1 MGDDAEKKYLASLD
15 FKIDTG
21 LKNLDTL
28 LNKLQQISQESE
40 KLSENM
46 TKKLSSSLNSN
57 LSNVDL
63 SKFIDEDKLQKTL
76 KSMDK
81 YSKQTANKVVQN
93 LDSIHTAQEKATI
106 EANKQIVIDN
116 EKTANKLKV
125 IEARN
130 QKELT
135 KEVEKGASS
144 RIAEYAKTYLIYQGF
159 NQLKQ
164 AAVETVQEMV
174 EVESQMVAIERVMEE
189 GSIQIDEYRDKL
201 IQLAYDYGNSF
212 DNVADVTLRLAQA
225 GFDANESLA
234 LTEKTLL
241 ALNTAD
247 LNATEA
253 TEDMVAVMAQ
263 WGLMT
268 GDVAQETEDYAAIID
283 KINKVADS
291 YPTTSADIMEA
302 LKKTSSAFNI
312 AGASIDETIATI
324 VAAET
329 ASQRGGKA
337 IGTALSN
344 ITQQLKDAGKIDIA
358 ESLGI
363 SFYTDETKT
372 EFKDLMDIFGEL
384 SQKMQQLK
392 EDGKENSV
400 EMQNLLSVFTVFRRN
415 IGASLLGEM
424 AGEDSTYAKVLQDS
438 LNAVGYSVKE
448 NEKYMKTAKAA
459 QEQFNATLLELK
471 TTVWDNGLEDVF
483 RSMLEIGGDVANVFK
498 VLSDTF
504 GAVPVVVGIAVLA
517 FSTLK
522 KSVKLEEA
530 KNGENRI
537 KELKAAIELYNLEV
551 KKGTMSTKEFNK
563 IIGKT
568 ASADMLKYSS
578 SINGLKSGLA
588 SYTVKTIAAK
598 VATVA
603 LKGALSLGL
612 SAAITLVISSIDK
625 LIHAQEKFSESN
637 QEIIENS
644 RTKIKEYENETQT
657 IENLLEK
664 YKEIS
669 EEEVRTPEINKEILS
684 IQNQIKEILKD
695 EAKDIDLIN
704 GKYEE
709 QYTKILKITSEKRK
723 QAIIDAETAFN
734 AAEANA
740 NLGTK
745 GLEGDFYYKMLTS
758 SDNASTAVAVLQSH
772 IERLNEEIRNTT
784 DEKKKAEK
792 QDELNKV
799 NQLLVKTKER
809 VNDLSEAQNNLNNL
823 IAQEYMSENIIGQIK
838 NITDYQNKIEEID
851 KIPLLDGFKG
861 SLEEQKQLLKSL
873 ISEEFPDLS
882 NEIEKINTKKFEIKY
897 KDNSEEIKN
906 NIDSILEKFEG
917 LNAQEII
924 EIGNSG
930 TDKQKKAYKE
940 LKEIAEE
947 YGISITSLINKLVEL
962 KVVQGEALNSEY
974 VDEIS
979 RLKSVIDSTGD
990 SYTALESAINSYNE
1004 NGKLTIQ
1011 EVKTMLKDTPE
1022 LAKYI
1027 IKVGDSYKLNKQ
1039 ALNDYNE
1046 IQEKT
1051 IETLDEY
1058 IEKLKEQ
1065 QFGTKE
1071 FVNTY
1076 NEFLDAINENYD
1088 FESIN
1093 TLSDN
1098 IRNINKEFLNGKI
1111 NSKEY
1116 FDNLQNQIKD
1126 IGEISTEVKAQLTTF
1141 NGAAVFGQDGEVTG
1155 ETKKEIEGMQA
1166 MFASFTQATVQGIEY
1181 IQAQFTSGQIN
1192 FIEYSKSIQEA
1203 SENLIDLNV
1212 KANEL
1217 TLNSEGQW
1225 VNTQGEIDEYTDSLQ
1240 NARDELVSFGEV
1252 LTTLGDNFDYIS
1264 EHANLFGKAAFT
1276 AADEGTVAYQNLAA
1290 NMISSLN
1297 SMKNSNAN
1305 AFNAIVNDIS
1315 NSTGLMTDEI
1325 IDSNGNI
1332 NNGLFANSNNLNAA
1346 ITASTNQASSSVG
1359 KITTSMGNVINA
1371 LGKAIEDFDYTLT
1384 GELDG
1389 LNYKEIDFFGNKFN
1403 IPNGLKFKLT
1413 GSSGSG
1419 SSVSNLAVAL
1429 KQFGTDLSYYDTSS
1443 FNFTPPSTTGNYSS
1457 PATPTNTSK
1466 SSSGGSS
1473 AAAANA
1479 AKREAAEAAE
1489 AAEKARKA
1497 VVENFEEMIEERE
1510 RLEDRWV
1517 KNKKALGLISDEDE
1531 KYILQQSIQRY
1542 KKYAE
1547 EVNQLTMATEE
1558 EKAELRKKYLEEAED
1573 LEVEYFEL
1581 LKDLLD
1587 EQIDAIEEKY
1597 DKEADAYEEMI
1608 DSKIE
1613 KIEQQADAEIEAL
1626 EKVED
1631 VNDRIRQKEEYEAS
1645 RRELI
1650 HGHQGIEYWQQRTGR
1665 EAQIALAEAQKEL
1678 EELDKNWE
1686 ETTEQWTIEDQIT
1699 LIEQRRDADIEA
1711 TEAEKE
1717 AYLKALEET
1726 KNAEIK
1732 ALKDKYQYQ
1741 IDYFNETG
1749 EIIVDNATIQAREMF
1764 EAYKTNFIDPVG
1776 TELKKALAAQET
1788 TKPATTTTPAKTSTT
1803 TYTIKYGDTLSAI
1816 ARSYGTTI
1824 EKILAA
1830 NPYVTNKNLIY
1841 AGKTLQIPTSHTGS
1855 KIIKDGL
1862 VELQAGETVLNMDWA
1877 KGLDKMLG
1885 QFNNQTNN
1893 NNTINN
1899 GSTINI
1905 DGSLVKVEA
1914 NIEDKTD
1921 AVYLTKRITKE
1932 LTQKFNLKK

>member
-28 LNKLQQISQESE
+28 FNKLQQISQESE

-135 KEVEKGASS
+135 KEVKKGASS

-344 ITQQLKDAGKIDIA
+344 ITQQLKDVGKIDIA

-363 SFYTDETKT
+363 SFYTDETKA

-384 SQKMQQLK
+384 SKKMQQLK
-392 EDGKENSV
+392 EDGKENSI
-400 EMQNLLSVFTVFRRN
+400 EMQNLLSVFTIFRRN

-471 TTVWDNGLEDVF
+471 TAVWDNGLEDVF
-483 RSMLEIGGDVANVFK
+483 RSMLLLGGDVANAIKWLV
-498 VLSDTF
+498 DTF
-504 GAVPVVVGIAVLA
+504 GALSTILGVVTLA
-517 FSTLK
+517 FSTFNKNMSLDGIKKAISNIKNLK
-522 KSVKLEEA
+522 ETLFFYNAEISKSQL
-530 KNGENRI
+530 
-537 KELKAAIELYNLEV
+537 
-551 KKGTMSTKEFNK
+551 STKTFNEVMSK
-563 IIGKT
+563 NLPSSMKNYISNLKGST
-568 ASADMLKYSS
+568 ASLKQYV
-578 SINGLKSGLA
+578 IQ
-588 SYTVKTIAAK
+588 TTAAK
-598 VATVA
+598 VGTLAFKA
-603 LKGALSLGL
+603 ALSVGL
-612 SAAITLVISSIDK
+612 SVAVSMVVSLIDN
-625 LIHAQEKFSESN
+625 LIHKQEDYIKSN
-637 QEIIENS
+637 QELIEQNK
-644 RTKIKEYENETQT
+644 TKLTEYNNEQQT
-657 IENLLEK
+657 IEDLIQK
-664 YKEIS
+664 YQELSK
-669 EEEVRTPEINKEILS
+669 EEVRTPDINKEILS
-684 IQNQIKEILKD
+684 VQKEIKEILG
-695 EAKDIDLIN
+695 EQAKDLDLIN

-709 QYTKILKITSEKRK
+709 QYSKIIKITAEKRK
-723 QAIIDAETAFN
+723 QAIEDAKTSVISAQTLYSEGAGDIDVKSSSIQ
-734 AAEANA
+734 
-740 NLGTK
+740 LYI
-745 GLEGDFYYKMLTS
+745 DSYK
-758 SDNASTAVAVLQSH
+758 D
-772 IERLNEEIRNTT
+772 LNELYGILTGR
-784 DEKKKAEK
+784 
-792 QDELNKV
+792 
-799 NQLLVKTKER
+799 
-809 VNDLSEAQNNLNNL
+809 
-823 IAQEYMSENIIGQIK
+823 QEYLN
-838 NITDYQNKIEEID
+838 
-851 KIPLLDGFKG
+851 
-861 SLEEQKQLLKSL
+861 SL
-873 ISEEFPDLS
+873 ISEMEKQGLKSVYGISLKDYKSELEEISTVMTEVKNRIDSLTGANEKLNNLLVQDYIAENFVGNIKSVEDYQKALEQINNISLLPDFKGTIEEQRSQLKSLLVEEYPEFAQKL
-882 NEIEKINTKKFEIKY
+882 NELNIDNFNKNF
-897 KDNSEEIKN
+897 KDNADGIKDYVQGI
-906 NIDSILEKFEG
+906 IDNLEG
-917 LNAQEII
+917 LDNKEIL
-924 EIGNSG
+924 GLSDSS
-930 TDKQKKAYKE
+930 TDKQKENYEK
-940 LKEIAEE
+940 LIDVAEK
-947 YGISITSLINKLVEL
+947 YGISITDLIDKLVEL
-962 KVVQGEALNSEY
+962 EIIEPSFETTIASLDSLKIQVTESIDKLANLEQGFETVYSAMNEFNEYGYMSAATLNNLI
-974 VDEIS
+974 DNDL
-979 RLKSVIDSTGD
+979 LKYFDV
-990 SYTALESAINSYNE
+990 L
-1004 NGKLTIQ
+1004 NGKL
-1011 EVKTMLKDTPE
+1011 
-1022 LAKYI
+1022 
-1027 IKVGDSYKLNKQ
+1027 
-1039 ALNDYNE
+1039 
-1046 IQEKT
+1046 
-1051 IETLDEY
+1051 
-1058 IEKLKEQ
+1058 
-1065 QFGTKE
+1065 
-1071 FVNTY
+1071 
-1076 NEFLDAINENYD
+1076 AINEAAMAND
-1088 FESIN
+1088 A
-1093 TLSDN
+1093 TAA
-1098 IRNINKEFLNGKI
+1098 KI
-1111 NSKEY
+1111 NAAMK
-1116 FDNLQNQIKD
+1116 LQ
-1126 IGEISTEVKAQLTTF
+1126 T
-1141 NGAAVFGQDGEVTG
+1141 
-1155 ETKKEIEGMQA
+1155 
-1166 MFASFTQATVQGIEY
+1166 
-1181 IQAQFTSGQIN
+1181 
-1192 FIEYSKSIQEA
+1192 
-1203 SENLIDLNV
+1203 
-1212 KANEL
+1212 
-1217 TLNSEGQW
+1217 
-1225 VNTQGEIDEYTDSLQ
+1225 
-1240 NARDELVSFGEV
+1240 
-1252 LTTLGDNFDYIS
+1252 
-1264 EHANLFGKAAFT
+1264 KAAT
-1276 AADEGTVAYQNLAA
+1276 EILSIANQDAAGTLQAV
-1290 NMISSLN
+1290 
-1297 SMKNSNAN
+1297 
-1305 AFNAIVNDIS
+1305 
-1315 NSTGLMTDEI
+1315 
-1325 IDSNGNI
+1325 
-1332 NNGLFANSNNLNAA
+1332 
-1346 ITASTNQASSSVG
+1346 TNTTYDSSVG
-1359 KITTSMGNVINA
+1359 IQ
-1371 LGKAIEDFDYTLT
+1371 TLT
-1384 GELDG
+1384 NDLLKVVEAFQQGTISADEFYKTLQNEGYTGGGLSQEALSQISGVMSNLKTSLAALDS
-1389 LNYKEIDFFGNKFN
+1389 IN
-1403 IPNGLKFKLT
+1403 I
-1413 GSSGSG
+1413 
-1419 SSVSNLAVAL
+1419 SSVSYNRVYA
-1429 KQFGTDLSYYDTSS
+1429 KNSG
-1443 FNFTPPSTTGNYSS
+1443 
-1457 PATPTNTSK
+1457 

-1473 AAAANA
+1473 SGGSSTAAANA
-1479 AKREAAEAAE
+1479 AKREAEEAAE

-1510 RLEDRWV
+1510 RLENRWV

-1597 DKEADAYEEMI
+1597 DNEADAYEEMI

-1686 ETTEQWTIEDQIT
+1686 ETTEQWSVEDQIT

-1788 TKPATTTTPAKTSTT
+1788 TKPATTTTPTKTSTT

-1830 NPYVTNKNLIY
+1830 NPYVTDKNLIY